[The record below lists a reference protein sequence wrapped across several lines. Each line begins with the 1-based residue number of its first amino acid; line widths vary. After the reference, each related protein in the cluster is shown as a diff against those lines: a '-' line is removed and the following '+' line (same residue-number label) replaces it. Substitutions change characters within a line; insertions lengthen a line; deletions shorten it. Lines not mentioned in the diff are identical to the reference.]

1 MFPHPATHPI
11 NAMKTRISNIAV
23 QTWGNLTAEAVSIQH
38 RIEALAEDVRA
49 AEARC
54 ERLTRSNKAHHQ
66 TLVRLRVQL
75 EEIEYDTSHA
85 YHDQ

>member
-1 MFPHPATHPI
+1 MFPYSATHPI
-11 NAMKTRISNIAV
+11 DAMRTRISSIAA
-23 QTWGNLTAEAVSIQH
+23 QTWGNLAAEAVSIQH
-38 RIEALAEDVRA
+38 RIEALVEDVRA

-75 EEIEYDTSHA
+75 EEIEYGTSHA